1 VAVVTRGASK
11 AAGAL
16 RSDGST
22 TANVARNTGN
32 TLLAGNAGKTHE
44 AIGASRTRAPIEA
57 VVTRM
62 TAHATR
68 AGDAGG
74 AADSDLLLDV
84 LVKLL
89 DAGDVA
95 IQTVNFV
102 GEVVKFFNDS
112 LIVILRS
119 LGQGKES

>member
-1 VAVVTRGASK
+1 
-11 AAGAL
+11 
-16 RSDGST
+16 
-22 TANVARNTGN
+22 
-32 TLLAGNAGKTHE
+32 
-44 AIGASRTRAPIEA
+44 
-57 VVTRM
+57 M

-68 AGDAGG
+68 ARDAGG

-89 DAGDVA
+89 DAGDIA

-112 LIVILRS
+112 LIVVLRS
-119 LGQGKES
+119 LGQGKESWIWLHRSCQQHRCNDECRDSCGGKNQTRLVGPIAALQDGRE